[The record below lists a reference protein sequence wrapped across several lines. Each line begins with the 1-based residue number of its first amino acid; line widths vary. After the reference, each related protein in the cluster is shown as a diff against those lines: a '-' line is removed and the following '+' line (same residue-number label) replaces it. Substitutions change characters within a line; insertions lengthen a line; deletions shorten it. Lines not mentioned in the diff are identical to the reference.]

1 MKTSG
6 LIPLLGLL
14 ISFSPVSA
22 QTEATETLSDLE
34 RLTMMGEIIAHHS
47 GVSSMELSVEEL
59 EAIASGFTKGLAA
72 GQLSQKTQDN
82 VAQVQ
87 MLVQERRELRNERVS
102 KINKAAAQAYVRD
115 LDKEKVKFTESGL
128 GYEVLEP
135 GSDKVAALEDVV
147 EVTYEGKLID
157 GTVFDS
163 NLDET
168 KPVAFPL
175 GGVIPGFSEGL
186 QLVGE
191 GGKIRLYIPSELAYG
206 ENPPGG
212 VIEAGSML
220 VFEVKL
226 HKIQNEL
233 DTPITIPTPKADESE
248 PN

>member
-6 LIPLLGLL
+6 LLPFIGFL
-14 ISFSPVSA
+14 IAISPVSA
-22 QTEATETLSDLE
+22 QTETTEPLSDLE

-59 EAIASGFTKGLAA
+59 EAIASGFTKGLASS
-72 GQLSQKTQDN
+72 QLSKKTQDN
-82 VAQVQ
+82 IAQVQ
-87 MLVQERRELRNERVS
+87 MLVQERRGMRNERVS
-102 KINKAAAQAYVRD
+102 KINKAAAEAFVRE

-128 GYEVLEP
+128 GYEILEP

-191 GGKIRLYIPSELAYG
+191 GGKVRLYIPSELAYG

-233 DTPITIPTPKADESE
+233 DNPITIPTPQAQEPDEQ
-248 PN
+248 